1 MHIECHSCPVR
12 DRHCGDCMVT
22 ALLQMPVLRTGLDLI
37 DPGAASE
44 QSPNLTDRERAAV
57 DVLVGAGLISR
68 AEACK
73 AQPVVTPLQE
83 LRSTG

>member
-1 MHIECHSCPVR
+1 MHIECRSCPVR

-22 ALLQMPVLRTGLDLI
+22 ALLQMPVLRTGPDLI
-37 DPGAASE
+37 DPGAAYD
-44 QSPNLTDRERAAV
+44 QSPTLTDRERAGL

-68 AEACK
+68 AEASK